1 MVCPAYSRCQLPD
14 LRLQEGKRKMR
25 LITVDAVSC
34 KRDGLCIQDCPTQI
48 LGWDANGMP
57 EAIAGLEALCLN
69 CGHCIAICPHAAL
82 ALGTL
87 HAEELDP
94 VRSECAISKE
104 AATRFLKTRRSVRLF
119 AQEPVPRDLLA
130 RVLDVTRWAPTATNR
145 QPLRWLVVEKPE
157 KLRELSR
164 MIADG
169 LRSIPYFERMV
180 ESYDKGVDRILRG
193 APQLVVAYAPVEGFD
208 PSTDCTISLAYLD
221 LAAHA
226 HGLGTCWAGVLLA
239 AMMFNSTIVSFLGI
253 PEKHKVCGAMMIGYP
268 RHAYTR
274 IPERNPLQ
282 VKWM

>member
-1 MVCPAYSRCQLPD
+1 MN
-14 LRLQEGKRKMR
+14 
-25 LITVDAVSC
+25 LITVDAASC

-48 LGWDANGMP
+48 LGWDANGLP
-57 EAIAGLEALCLN
+57 EAIQGLEALCLN

-82 ALGTL
+82 ALGALRTVDL
-87 HAEELDP
+87 EP
-94 VRSECAISKE
+94 VRSECAVSPE
-104 AATRFLKTRRSVRLF
+104 AATQFLKSRRSVRLF
-119 AQEPVPRDLLA
+119 TKELVPRDLLT

-145 QPLRWLVVEKPE
+145 QPLRWLVIETPD

-169 LRSIPYFERMV
+169 LRPIPYFERMV
-180 ESYDKGVDRILRG
+180 QGYDNGVDRFLRG
-193 APQLVVAYAPVEGFD
+193 APQLIVAYAPIEGFD

-239 AMMFNSTIVSFLGI
+239 ATMFNSAIVPFLGI
-253 PEKHKVCGAMMIGYP
+253 PDEHKVCGAMMIGYP
-268 RHAYTR
+268 QYSHAR

-282 VKWM
+282 IKWA